1 MLTGHA
7 PNPGTLDP
15 HAQAMVVCVLQHLID
30 TKAEPSPA
38 LGFAMA
44 QLPPEALPLCCTFLG
59 EASPRFVELVPV
71 CVGRVLKWP
80 LTADVGESHVLTTR
94 QRATVGRT
102 HVGMACARDYRAV
115 GVGLGVVLLC
125 GAQVQRGRAGC
136 AVVTRR
142 RCVTVEACVFELLH
156 VSADPDHRCSPVQ
169 SCSSVV
175 GRRRG
180 QQRGCGYA
188 ACAWVCR
195 ATSSPRLRYG
205 GLIGA
210 LWRTCSLKL
219 ASPQCRRTSR
229 PRTRWRP

>member
-94 QRATVGRT
+94 QRVTVGRSYSRW
-102 HVGMACARDYRAV
+102 H
-115 GVGLGVVLLC
+115 GLC
-125 GAQVQRGRAGC
+125 
-136 AVVTRR
+136 
-142 RCVTVEACVFELLH
+142 
-156 VSADPDHRCSPVQ
+156 
-169 SCSSVV
+169 
-175 GRRRG
+175 
-180 QQRGCGYA
+180 
-188 ACAWVCR
+188 
-195 ATSSPRLRYG
+195 
-205 GLIGA
+205 
-210 LWRTCSLKL
+210 
-219 ASPQCRRTSR
+219 ASPQGRGCRAWSRASVRRTS
-229 PRTRWRP
+229 TAGSRWVCGRHSQTVRDS